1 MSSYT
6 TGKLYAL
13 IALAGGDV
21 SRAAEDLGVDEDVLQ
36 SAVDGQRLPLKLQR
50 DLERKIEDFEDEQNR
65 KQRELINGLTSLL
78 DYEYPQLTEIFWND
92 GVAEALGA
100 HPEFLDI
107 FRKDP
112 TKYYNE
118 AKGKWYSGGGLYPGA
133 VDVIVDWAKNTK
145 KGTPR
150 KRGQADLSPM
160 VDALEEDNYEIGDID
175 ESAFWSWF
183 RSIYPE
189 N

>member
-1 MSSYT
+1 MASYT

-21 SRAAEDLGVDEDVLQ
+21 SRAADMLNVDEEVLQ
-36 SAVDGQRLPLKLQR
+36 SAADEQRLPIKLQR
-50 DLERKIEDFEDEQNR
+50 DLERKIEDFEDDTATR

-78 DYEYPQLTEIFWND
+78 DYEYPQLKEIFYND
-92 GVAEALGA
+92 GVAEALGR

-107 FRKDP
+107 FRRDP
-112 TKYYNE
+112 TKHFNE
-118 AKGKWYSGGGLYPGA
+118 AKGKYYSGGGLYPGA
-133 VDVIVDWAKNTK
+133 VDVIVNWAKNTK

-160 VDALEEDNYEIGDID
+160 IDALEEDDYEIGDID
-175 ESAFWSWF
+175 ESAFWEWF

-189 N
+189 